1 MQNIINYNLHRR
13 NSIAPN
19 LNEGKNS
26 RGIFINLKYAG
37 QIGDQLMSKMKKILY
52 KMVLNEILLIIR
64 LN

>member
-26 RGIFINLKYAG
+26 GGIFINLKYAG